1 MTMSLTVRSSAE
13 DAPRAGAQGSR
24 KLSDSLGD
32 VLASAASPGFEARIQ
47 AWLWLEKHGEA
58 AARLLA
64 SSRQPPPGPI
74 VPECGCREARIL
86 RARLGADGPPQPLA
100 RIALE
105 LSLTRE
111 RVPQIEVEALG
122 KIGIQAPRKPHESGS
137 GWKCARVVL
146 RELAGP
152 PAPVGA
158 ALGRPQRS
166 ASGERS

>member
-1 MTMSLTVRSSAE
+1 M
-13 DAPRAGAQGSR
+13 
-24 KLSDSLGD
+24 
-32 VLASAASPGFEARIQ
+32 Q
-47 AWLWLEKHGEA
+47 AWLWLENHGEA
-58 AARLLA
+58 AARVLA
-64 SSRQPPPGPI
+64 SSRQPPSVPS
-74 VPECGCREARIL
+74 VPECGCREEQPLADWERNFLSLHLDSRSEALTPREVRIL

-111 RVPQIEVEALG
+111 RVRQIEVEALG
-122 KIGIQAPRKPHESGS
+122 KIGIQAPGKAHTHKSGS

-152 PAPVGA
+152 RAPAVA
-158 ALGRPQRS
+158 AAGRPQRS